1 MVSHAST
8 SFIDQEVYS
17 RIVSPVAVFVANQF
31 ILDVLTV
38 NNHKHIALKTILYDR
53 VITAHGRIY
62 YVVTRKCKALA
73 C

>member
-1 MVSHAST
+1 MTSHASV
-8 SFIDQEVYS
+8 SFINQEIYTG
-17 RIVSPVAVFVANQF
+17 IIAPVAVLVPNQLL
-31 ILDVLTV
+31 LDVLTID
-38 NNHKHIALKTILYDR
+38 NHKHIALKTILYDR

>member
-1 MVSHAST
+1 MVSHVSV

-17 RIVSPVAVFVANQF
+17 RIVTPVAVLVPNQLL
-31 ILDVLTV
+31 LDVLTID
-38 NNHKHIALKTILYDR
+38 NHKHIALKTILYDR